1 MKPVTIFCLAVL
13 CLTMVFSAP
22 APISPALLPGA
33 VSVIGSTGAVTTTLG
48 ATQLIHLAGLGLG
61 APIILDAIRQG

>member
-1 MKPVTIFCLAVL
+1 MKPVSILCLAFM

-33 VSVIGSTGAVTTTLG
+33 VTVVSSTGALTTTLG
-48 ATQLIHLAGLGLG
+48 ATQLVHLAGLTLG